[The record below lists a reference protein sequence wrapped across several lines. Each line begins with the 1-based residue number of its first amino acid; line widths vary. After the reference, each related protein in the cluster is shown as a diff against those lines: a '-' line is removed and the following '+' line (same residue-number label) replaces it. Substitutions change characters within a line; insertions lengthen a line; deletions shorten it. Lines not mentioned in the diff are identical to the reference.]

1 MATSDPIFDKQ
12 GADLIPTRIGQIV
25 NGCTFAAVMHTRNSI
40 SALLVTPKHLHRDLP
55 LLRSSS
61 IRSMRT
67 SFLHGEENTRIH
79 LQDSSPAAEYCSQLE
94 YNNVAGFYV
103 PSSMEITAILS
114 QLLRGVRFTAD
125 SKTITYSIPRK
136 WCSDLLVVRY
146 SAESASRLMATKFL
160 TSSTVS
166 SNTRVLTVSP
176 HHFGKSLID
185 CTQAATVC
193 PIRKIVI
200 V

>member
-1 MATSDPIFDKQ
+1 M
-12 GADLIPTRIGQIV
+12 IPTRIGQIV

-40 SALLVTPKHLHRDLP
+40 SALLVTPNHLHRDLP

-61 IRSMRT
+61 TRSMRT
-67 SFLHGEENTRIH
+67 SFLHGEENTCIH

-94 YNNVAGFYV
+94 YNSVTGFYV
-103 PSSMEITAILS
+103 PSSMEMTAILS
-114 QLLRGVRFTAD
+114 QLFRGVRFTVD
-125 SKTITYSIPRK
+125 SKTIAYSIPRS

-146 SAESASRLMATKFL
+146 SAGSASRLMATKFL

-166 SNTRVLTVSP
+166 RNTRVLTVSP
-176 HHFGKSLID
+176 HQLGKSLID

>member
-1 MATSDPIFDKQ
+1 METSNLIFDKQ
-12 GADLIPTRIGQIV
+12 GSTLIPTRIGQIV
-25 NGCTFAAVMHTRNSI
+25 NGCTFAAVMHTRHSI
-40 SALLVTPKHLHRDLP
+40 VALLVTPTHLHRDLP

-61 IRSMRT
+61 TRSMRT

-79 LQDSSPAAEYCSQLE
+79 LQDSSPAAEYCDQLE
-94 YNNVAGFYV
+94 YNNVTGFYV
-103 PSSMEITAILS
+103 PSSMEMTVILS
-114 QLLRGVRFTAD
+114 QTLRGVQFTVD
-125 SKTITYSIPRK
+125 SKTIAYSIPRR

-146 SAESASRLMATKFL
+146 SAGSASRLIATKFL

-166 SNTRVLTVSP
+166 KNTRVLTVSP

-185 CTQAATVC
+185 CTRAATVC

>member
-1 MATSDPIFDKQ
+1 METSNLIFDKQ
-12 GADLIPTRIGQIV
+12 GSTLIPTRIGQIV

-40 SALLVTPKHLHRDLP
+40 VALLVTPTHLHQDLP
-55 LLRSSS
+55 LLRNVST
-61 IRSMRT
+61 RSMRT

-79 LQDSSPAAEYCSQLE
+79 LQDSGPAAEYCAQLE
-94 YNNVAGFYV
+94 YNNVTGFYV
-103 PSSMEITAILS
+103 PSSMEMTAIMS
-114 QLLRGVRFTAD
+114 QLAQGVRFNVN
-125 SKTITYSIPRK
+125 SKTSTYALPREQHT
-136 WCSDLLVVRY
+136 DMLVIRH
-146 SAESASRLMATKFL
+146 SKGSASRLAATKFL

-176 HHFGKSLID
+176 HQLGKSLID